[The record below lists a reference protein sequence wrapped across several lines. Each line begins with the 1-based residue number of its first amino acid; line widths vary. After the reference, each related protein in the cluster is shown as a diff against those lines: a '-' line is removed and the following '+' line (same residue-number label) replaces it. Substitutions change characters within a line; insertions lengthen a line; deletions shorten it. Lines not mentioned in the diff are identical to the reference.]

1 MKKRIFAAMLAVSLV
16 TSLFAG
22 CGSEKKS
29 EDDTNA
35 VVDNS
40 AEEAPEVAEK
50 EETSEIDM
58 SDVKLLNDGV
68 LTIGAEIGYPPFEDY
83 ADDGTTPIG
92 YDIDLAAAIAEKLGV
107 EYNFINTAFDGILG
121 GIGINYDV
129 VISALT
135 INEERLQNA
144 LFTDPYIQN
153 YQSVVI
159 KKGDNVKIES
169 FNDLEGKVVAVQKG
183 TTSDELITDYKE
195 TGSIDCTILTN
206 EQVLACFSQLDNG
219 EINVVLCDSQVADGY
234 IASYPDKY
242 ELAYRDN
249 SEPEEFGIA
258 MSKDNVA
265 LQTAINKAM
274 DELRAEGFFEESA
287 KYWFGAGNTEE

>member
-1 MKKRIFAAMLAVSLV
+1 MKKRLFCTVVAVAMVASLL
-16 TSLFAG
+16 TG
-22 CGSEKKS
+22 CGKEKA
-29 EDDTNA
+29 EENDTSA
-35 VVDNS
+35 SVDNS
-40 AEEAPEVAEK
+40 AQEAPEV
-50 EETSEIDM
+50 EEQGENAGIDM
-58 SDVKLLNDGV
+58 SNVKLLNDGV

-121 GIGINYDV
+121 GIGTNYDV

-144 LFTDPYIQN
+144 LFSDPYIQN

-159 KKGDNVKIES
+159 KKGDSIKIES

-195 TGSIDCTILTN
+195 TGSIDCTVLTN
-206 EQVLACFSQLDNG
+206 EQVLSCFSQLDNG

-258 MSKDNVA
+258 MSKDNEA
-265 LQTAINKAM
+265 LQTAINQAM
-274 DELRAEGFFEESA
+274 DELREEGFFEDSA
-287 KYWFGAGNTEE
+287 QYWFGAGNLEE